1 MQTEILEHLDPI
13 EKKGLGREGRPGLVR
28 RVQRRLDPGRLK
40 PIPRETDRY
49 ADAAKANE
57 FDSEMIG
64 WGLEG
69 HFSKS
74 RGWAFKREEA
84 YEASDF
90 ASSIKVR

>member
-1 MQTEILEHLDPI
+1 MILLKRKGSG
-13 EKKGLGREGRPGLVR
+13 EKAGGVR

-40 PIPRETDRY
+40 PIPRVLKPIDMP
-49 ADAAKANE
+49 AKANE

>member
-1 MQTEILEHLDPI
+1 MENPPLIALLLAIRIDHTSERKLFYSISW
-13 EKKGLGREGRPGLVR
+13 EKSREWASIIRYLGTTKR
-28 RVQRRLDPGRLK
+28 DMS
-40 PIPRETDRY
+40 
-49 ADAAKANE
+49 AKANE

-90 ASSIKVR
+90 VSSIKVR